1 MELKQHLIP
10 SGFYTVLSYYV
21 SINKGITQQVLTD
34 FPNIKAAVRI
44 NPILSH
50 ILNPYWI
57 SGFTAGDGGL
67 SIGIRSITGQIYFR
81 FHIAQHSRDMLLM
94 NLLIDFF
101 NCGKVHIRKNT
112 NRCDFLIQDFNKI
125 YNIIIPYFDKYS
137 LNNIKQLDFADF

>member
-50 ILNPYWI
+50 ILNPY
-57 SGFTAGDGGL
+57 
-67 SIGIRSITGQIYFR
+67 
-81 FHIAQHSRDMLLM
+81 
-94 NLLIDFF
+94 
-101 NCGKVHIRKNT
+101 
-112 NRCDFLIQDFNKI
+112 
-125 YNIIIPYFDKYS
+125 
-137 LNNIKQLDFADF
+137 